1 MSAEWW
7 PSVLTEEA
15 GRPLRTLARQL
26 TEKAPPE
33 GGVLTIKQ
41 QRPRLFEVCTGNPRP
56 VARAA
61 AVKKGRLSGLQ
72 DFQPVR
78 LVRGMV
84 FAHVKRDFKIRM
96 P

>member
-1 MSAEWW
+1 MS
-7 PSVLTEEA
+7 VQLIR
-15 GRPLRTLARQL
+15 GPLRVGRSG
-26 TEKAPPE
+26 EK
-33 GGVLTIKQ
+33 G
-41 QRPRLFEVCTGNPRP
+41 
-56 VARAA
+56 AA
-61 AVKKGRLSGLQ
+61 IGLQ